1 MLRTRVV
8 KARLDWTLTSDLSRE
23 RRLVDEQL
31 ELLRL
36 LDSAGRLEYVI
47 QAAECGWD
55 SELAGSDWD
64 PVSGRGELT
73 LEARVRLRRI
83 TEIGASY
90 SDKLHGPDSPV
101 TQNWRRRLKLI
112 ETKILK

>member
-8 KARLDWTLTSDLSRE
+8 KARLDWTLTSDLGRE
-23 RRLVDEQL
+23 RRLVDDQL

-47 QAAECGWD
+47 HAAECGWD

-73 LEARVRLRRI
+73 QEARTRLRRLAE
-83 TEIGASY
+83 TGASY

-101 TQNWRRRLKLI
+101 TQNWRRRLQLI